1 MTLSAARMYT
11 VPRAW
16 EGRTVAVMASGASM
30 NLESA
35 QMVRAAGL
43 PAIVVND
50 TYRLAPWADILY
62 AADRRWWEANPEAVT
77 EFAGVKLV
85 AQSGLP
91 FHEVIQI
98 QRSGQRGFDPRPQ
111 FIRTGG
117 NSGYAAVHIALHT
130 GAARVLLLG
139 FDMHGKHWFGS
150 HTRRTPDNRL
160 LTDPPPHSFKLWC
173 ERFNDLRGAS
183 GAEIVNCTPGS
194 ALQAFRFSRLEDEL
208 KGCANAG

>member
-1 MTLSAARMYT
+1 MTTARTYT
-11 VPRAW
+11 VPRMW
-16 EGRTVAVMASGASM
+16 EGRTVAVMASGPSM
-30 NLESA
+30 SQEVA
-35 QMVRAAGL
+35 DRVRAAGL

-77 EFAGVKLV
+77 EFAGTKLV
-85 AQSGLP
+85 AQSGLA
-91 FHEVIQI
+91 FSDVILI
-98 QRSGQRGFDPRPQ
+98 QRSGNRGFDARPQ

-150 HTRRTPDNRL
+150 HSRRAPNNRL
-160 LTDPPPHSFKLWC
+160 LTDPSPHSFALWC
-173 ERFNDLRGAS
+173 ERFNDLRGAA
-183 GAEIVNCTPGS
+183 GADIVNCTPGS
-194 ALQAFRFSRLEDEL
+194 ALKAFRFSRLEDEL
-208 KGCANAG
+208 EAVEHAS